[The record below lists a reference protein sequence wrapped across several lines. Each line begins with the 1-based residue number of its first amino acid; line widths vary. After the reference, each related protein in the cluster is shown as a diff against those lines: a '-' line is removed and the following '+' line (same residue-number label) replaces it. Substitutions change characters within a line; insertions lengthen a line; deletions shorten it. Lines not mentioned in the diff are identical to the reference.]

1 MVQAAYQT
9 QVQHSPLPIFVVT
22 EAERGFDVFS
32 PDDPRTHFHV
42 SGTPA
47 APSCTC
53 AEFLHRRDGLHRCPH
68 ILAVFGG
75 RGGNGQHT
83 PEVDPIEA
91 EERLA
96 MQEESG
102 VTGLDTRYTPPRFP
116 SDLTIKRSVSP
127 DGKIDSLSVELS
139 CPVHEADFGATV
151 TQACTALSI
160 QDAIVQTFLAD
171 KRGSRTQG
179 NGNGRPPSNGNL
191 GPQTGAYG
199 QGGSPSNGQYR
210 QQANGQ
216 PVPATLLSVGGMQTK
231 SGWRLYLL
239 VDVSGKQYKLFGNH
253 QQLAEHVASAGH
265 SINPVQIHPELKFN
279 LPCQVVLEPSKD
291 GKYTNVVKVFPA
303 YQEGVPY

>member
-9 QVQHSPLPIFVVT
+9 HVQHSPLPILVVT
-22 EAERGFDVFS
+22 EAERGYDVFS

-42 SGTPA
+42 GGTPA
-47 APSCTC
+47 APTCTC
-53 AEFLHRRDGLHRCPH
+53 PVFLRRSDPFHRCPH

-75 RGGNGQHT
+75 RGGSGQPV
-83 PEVDPIEA
+83 PEPDSLEA

-96 MQEESG
+96 IQAESSFPG
-102 VTGLDTRYTPPRFP
+102 AETRRAIPQFP

-151 TQACTALSI
+151 NQACMALGI

-171 KRGSRTQG
+171 RRGSRTQG
-179 NGNGRPPSNGNL
+179 NGNGRPPSNGNT

-210 QQANGQ
+210 QQSNGH
-216 PVPATLLSVGGMQTK
+216 PVRATLVSVGGMQTK

-253 QQLAEHVASAGH
+253 QQLAEHLASAGH
-265 SINPVQIHPELKFN
+265 SINPVQIYPELKFN
-279 LPCQVVLEPSKD
+279 LPCQVLLEPSKD
-291 GKYTNVVKVFPA
+291 GKYTNVAKVFPA